1 MPVKVYHPGRLLS
14 CTVPKGLSLSL
25 SLCVSLD
32 TKSLIETKTKTAVLA
47 L

>member
-1 MPVKVYHPGRLLS
+1 MPVKAYHPGRLLS
-14 CTVPKGLSLSL
+14 CTVPKGLSL